1 MATNNDYHFDWA
13 DLAFGSK
20 KPLRDL
26 QAVFIAAP
34 RELSAE
40 RFKQLVKTYLPK
52 GNIVVGIA
60 KEPYVFGLEDCPQF
74 KALQLSSV
82 ASIIKKVNT
91 ASPQHKI
98 YTLSYS
104 QRDTVFIY
112 EKIPF
117 QEVVLINGSWYHGF
131 HHRPEYYALVNNGT
145 SFTKLSPFASEV
157 EAKDFASKTKLPIVP
172 RKGVFTE
179 SEMVQLADQSAAQ
192 SYDYAGLQTGCAIGL
207 KNGKNYELIATA
219 HNRVVPYETYA
230 MHHGSERERHF
241 SPLNDQNHYDTV
253 HAETSLVVAA
263 QQQKLDL
270 KDATLFVNLLPCPA
284 CARMLCETD
293 VAEVIYQQD
302 HSDGYA
308 VKLLTEAG
316 KTVRRVV

>member
-1 MATNNDYHFDWA
+1 MNNEYHFDWA
-13 DLAFGSK
+13 DLAFASK
-20 KPLRDL
+20 KPLRELD
-26 QAVFIAAP
+26 ATFVAAP
-34 RELSAE
+34 RALSTE
-40 RFKQLVKTYLPK
+40 RFKQLIKIYLPK
-52 GNIVVGIA
+52 DNLIVGVA
-60 KEPYVFGLEDCPQF
+60 KEPYVLGLEDRPQF
-74 KALQLSSV
+74 KTLQLEDIKP
-82 ASIIKKVNT
+82 IIAKVNA

-117 QEVVLINGSWYHGF
+117 KEVLLINGSWYHGF
-131 HHRPEYYALVNNGT
+131 HHRPEYYALVNSGT
-145 SFTKLSPFASEV
+145 PFTKLSPFSSEA
-157 EAKDFASKTKLPIVP
+157 EAKEYATTTKLPRLSNV
-172 RKGVFTE
+172 GLF
-179 SEMVQLADQSAAQ
+179 SEIDMMGLANQAAAH

-207 KNGKNYELIATA
+207 KRGKTYDLIATA

-230 MHHGSERERHF
+230 MHHGSEREKHF

-253 HAETSLVVAA
+253 HAETMLLVTV
-263 QQQKLDL
+263 QQQKRELQ
-270 KDATLFVNLLPCPA
+270 ATSLFVNLLPCPA

-293 VAEVIYQQD
+293 IKEIVYQQD

-316 KTVRRVV
+316 KSVRRLV